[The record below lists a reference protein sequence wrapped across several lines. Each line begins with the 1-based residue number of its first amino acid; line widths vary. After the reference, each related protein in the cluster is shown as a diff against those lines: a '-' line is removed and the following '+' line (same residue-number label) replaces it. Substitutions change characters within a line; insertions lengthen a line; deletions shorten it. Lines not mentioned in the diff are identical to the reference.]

1 MLPHS
6 ISRRF
11 CLHLCAVLTLGSLGF
26 TAQAADSPAEPKTL
40 LAERG
45 KLLVSDDLSAA
56 PAAPWRVAKGKW
68 ELVDGAWHGEELPA
82 DNHPGVVR
90 RPLNFKDAI
99 IQYSFKLEGGKQAT
113 LSINTEK
120 EHLCRVLIRPDAFI
134 VQKDDMDHEG
144 PDKAVVFQTIKTPIK
159 PGEWHTVV
167 VEILG
172 NEMLAS
178 LDGDKIGFGSH
189 EVISREKANFG
200 FTIGGGGVALK
211 SLRVWEATPNKSWA
225 ETKAKLASAAP
236 AK

>member
-1 MLPHS
+1 MLSLP

-11 CLHLCAVLTLGSLGF
+11 CLHLCAALALGSSGF
-26 TAQAADSPAEPKTL
+26 TAFAADSAAEPKTL

-45 KLLVSDDLSAA
+45 KLLVTDDLNAA
-56 PAAPWRVAKGKW
+56 PANPWKVAKGKW
-68 ELVDGAWHGEELPA
+68 EVVDGAWHGEELPA
-82 DNHPGVVR
+82 DKHPGVVR
-90 RPLNFKDAI
+90 RPLAFKDAI
-99 IQYSFKLEGGKQAT
+99 IQYSFKLEGGKQTT

-144 PDKAVVFQTIKTPIK
+144 PDKAVVFQTIKTAIK

-172 NEMLAS
+172 NEMVAS
-178 LDGDKIGFGSH
+178 LDGEKVGFGSH
-189 EVISREKANFG
+189 EAISKEKANFG

-211 SLRVWEATPNKSWA
+211 NLRVWEATPNKSWA
-225 ETKAKLASAAP
+225 ETKAKLASATP